1 MSSEISKI
9 EFCKQKDQKTRKKQ
23 GNLKDRHL
31 INAKNEILIISG
43 NLISRHLLKVNRI
56 TFGMYQK

>member
-9 EFCKQKDQKTRKKQ
+9 ECKQKDQKTREKQ

-31 INAKNEILIISG
+31 INAKNQILIISG

-56 TFGMYQK
+56 TSGMYQK